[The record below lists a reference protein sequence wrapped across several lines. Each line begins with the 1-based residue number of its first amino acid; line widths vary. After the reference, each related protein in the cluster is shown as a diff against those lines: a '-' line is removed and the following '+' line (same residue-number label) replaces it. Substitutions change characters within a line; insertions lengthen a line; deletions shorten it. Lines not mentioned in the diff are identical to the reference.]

1 MRQNKVKEGFLKY
14 VVYDKKTNLGSIYH
28 YKTQISKIIE
38 VSTRTL
44 DRNMPYEDENY
55 LVFQVLGVNV

>member
-1 MRQNKVKEGFLKY
+1 MRQNRVKEDFLKY